1 MTDIEVRKKIL
12 QALYE
17 EYKAHGR
24 GGVLRIKDLAERL
37 ALDVKLVDFN
47 AQYLIDNGFVRLVGR
62 NSFSIEAQ
70 GVNFV
75 EGPSEFNPA
84 EEYIQQS
91 IQISG
96 GEIGQIFQA
105 KEITIKPEVLIE
117 DLTRLVNDYP
127 GLQPEEKKR
136 WLDFLKHP
144 LLIEMIGRILD
155 MIKG

>member
-1 MTDIEVRKKIL
+1 MTDIEVRKKVL

-17 EYKAHGR
+17 EYKAYGR

-47 AQYLIDNGFVRLVGR
+47 VQYLVDNGFVRLVGR
-62 NSFSIEAQ
+62 NSLSIEAP

-75 EGPSEFNPA
+75 EGPSEFNPP

-96 GEIGQIFQA
+96 GEVGQIFQA
-105 KEITIKPEVLIE
+105 KEITIKPEVLVQ
-117 DLTRLVNDYP
+117 DLTRIVNDYP
-127 GLQPEEKKR
+127 DLPAAEKKR

-144 LLIEMIGRILD
+144 LLIEMIRRIFEL
-155 MIKG
+155 IKN